1 MATLSHDKPTGE
13 VKAQDVLGARRAHH
27 TIAAR
32 VYVIVS
38 LHSVYYRRVAV
49 ND

>member
-13 VKAQDVLGARRAHH
+13 VKAQDVFGARRAHY
-27 TIAAR
+27 TIASR
-32 VYVIVS
+32 VNTVVS
-38 LHSVYYRRVAV
+38 LHLVYDRGVAV

>member
-13 VKAQDVLGARRAHH
+13 VKAHDASGTRRAHH
-27 TIAAR
+27 MIAPR
-32 VYVIVS
+32 VNAVVS
-38 LHSVYYRRVAV
+38 LHLVYDRGVAV